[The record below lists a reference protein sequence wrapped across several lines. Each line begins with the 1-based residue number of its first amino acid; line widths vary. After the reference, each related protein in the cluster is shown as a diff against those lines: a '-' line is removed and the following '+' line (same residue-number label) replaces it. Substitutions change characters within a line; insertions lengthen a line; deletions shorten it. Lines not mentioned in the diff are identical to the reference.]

1 MRAHVVILF
10 LIAFLLGGVLP
21 CQAVLPDISTSPI
34 HFHWDTSL
42 ETVTTS
48 TIHFHWDKGPQT
60 ISTSPIAFSWS
71 SPSAYPVQ
79 KKKKLRLQTQP
90 QPAPIILTPAKSQTF
105 TPPVTIQ
112 LRAQAGSTRNPV
124 IWEIQYKAF
133 RTARFVSV
141 PSGVR
146 PLRSGG
152 GEGIFERFV
161 ARKAGHYRIRAR
173 LDVPGSSWSPW
184 RTITVKKPAVVP
196 QTTPQAT
203 PRATPQATKVLPKKA
218 PLEKPRIREKT
229 RPPIR
234 RNGAQDRQP
243 LSVPRQ

>member
-1 MRAHVVILF
+1 MRTHRVAPF
-10 LIAFLLGGVLP
+10 LIALLLGGALP

-48 TIHFHWDKGPQT
+48 AIHFHWDKGPQT
-60 ISTSPIAFSWS
+60 ISTSPIAFSWNAQ
-71 SPSAYPVQ
+71 SAYPVQ
-79 KKKKLRLQTQP
+79 KKQKLRLQTQP
-90 QPAPIILTPAKSQTF
+90 QPAPIILTPAENQTF
-105 TPPVTIQ
+105 TPSVTIP

-124 IWEIQYKAF
+124 IWEIQYKAS
-133 RTARFVSV
+133 RTGRFVPA
-141 PSGVR
+141 PSGAR
-146 PLRSGG
+146 RLQSGG
-152 GEGIFERFV
+152 GERIFARFV

-173 LDVPGSSWSPW
+173 LSVPGSSWSPW

-196 QTTPQAT
+196 QAT
-203 PRATPQATKVLPKKA
+203 PRATPKATPKATKVQPKRA
-218 PLEKPRIREKT
+218 PLEKPGIREKT

-234 RNGAQDRQP
+234 RNGAQDRRP